1 MTECKVIEN
10 SEAAKIVADAPLAET
25 PETCGGPRGGRFFA
39 CGCIYNREK
48 KGAGHFT
55 KRILAL
61 RQ

>member
-10 SEAAKIVADAPLAET
+10 SEAAKIVADPSFAET
-25 PETCGGPRGGRFFA
+25 PGTCGGRRGGRFFA

-48 KGAGHFT
+48 RWWSFY
-55 KRILAL
+55 KRKLPL